1 MLISINFFFSSLHL
15 KTRIAFCV
23 CVCGIGHTARNY
35 LRLMREKQQDC
46 LFVFALVVGVCESIL
61 GNYNIS
67 YVRVIFF
74 LCFCVFFF
82 FGILVFCERWRFI
95 ITAGEHLQMLAGQ
108 TSGGTASSAQS
119 LLLILVLDG

>member
-1 MLISINFFFSSLHL
+1 
-15 KTRIAFCV
+15 
-23 CVCGIGHTARNY
+23 
-35 LRLMREKQQDC
+35 MREQQQDC

-74 LCFCVFFF
+74 CVFVFVF
-82 FGILVFCERWRFI
+82 LVFCERWRFI